1 MKKYIFLI
9 LSVLAASVQAGPNDK
24 PFAERFPPT
33 SIQSMQRADEVIA
46 AYEKEKA
53 EWDAWREAEDKACER
68 KFFVNDCHYDVKK
81 HYADEVGK
89 ARAVWLAARDF
100 QRKHNAEE
108 AKQRREKDLKARRL
122 HNREREAEASG
133 RAPIPENMRGER
145 EVREDY
151 IDDPA
156 NDVDVRRK
164 ALPPAEPAPKDK
176 ITSSSSLAEREASR
190 AERRREAEVKRLEN
204 IKKRAA
210 KAAEYERQ
218 MKLREE
224 QKNRVLDDLA
234 PTIIYK

>member
-1 MKKYIFLI
+1 MKKTIFLI
-9 LSVLAASVQAGPNDK
+9 LSVLAAASVQAGPADR
-24 PFAERFPPT
+24 PFAERFPPA

-68 KFFVNDCHYDVKK
+68 KFLVNDCHYDVKK
-81 HYADEVGK
+81 RYVEEVGK
-89 ARAVWLAARDF
+89 ARAVWVAARDF
-100 QRKHNAEE
+100 QRKQNADE
-108 AKQRREKDLKARRL
+108 AKARRNKDLKAQRL
-122 HNREREAEASG
+122 RNKEREAEAAG
-133 RAPIPENMRGER
+133 RDPIPENMRGER
-145 EVREDY
+145 GVHEDY

-164 ALPPAEPAPKDK
+164 ALPPAEPASDK
-176 ITSSSSLAEREASR
+176 ITSSSTLAEREASR
-190 AERRREAEVKRLEN
+190 AERRRAAEAKRIEN

-218 MKLREE
+218 MKIREE

>member
-24 PFAERFPPT
+24 PFAERFPPA

-53 EWDAWREAEDKACER
+53 EWDAWKEAEDKACER
-68 KFFVNDCHYDVKK
+68 KFFVNDCLFSVKK

-89 ARAVWLAARDF
+89 ARAVWVAARDY
-100 QRKHNAEE
+100 QRKQNADE
-108 AKQRREKDLKARRL
+108 AKTRREKDLRAQRL
-122 HNREREAEASG
+122 RNKEREAEAAG
-133 RAPIPENMRGER
+133 RDPIPENMRGER

-164 ALPPAEPAPKDK
+164 ALPPAEPASNDK
-176 ITSSSSLAEREASR
+176 ITSSSTLAEREASR
-190 AERRREAEVKRLEN
+190 AERRRAAEAKRLEN